1 MVMKFFIT
9 GSHGWFG
16 SWITRYLDGL
26 YDYDVW
32 DRKTFPE
39 GKYDYVIHLAPGD
52 ISHVIEFARKNNA
65 TLLFTSSGITH
76 YADNSPYYK
85 EKLMNE
91 RKVIDSGL
99 QYRVCQCY
107 SFVSENMPEQYAISN
122 FIDRAKAKQ
131 PLIVYNDG
139 SDIRS
144 YLHMADLVIWLMTIL
159 LCGHSAIYEVGGD
172 RGISMQG
179 LAELVNNISGNKRI
193 VHRKAVESNRKVY
206 VPKGMWYQ
214 NSTDLGLKTWTSLED
229 SIIRSL
235 NA

>member
-1 MVMKFFIT
+1 LKFFIT

-52 ISHVIEFARKNNA
+52 ISPVIEFAKKNDA
-65 TLLFTSSGITH
+65 TLLFTSSGIAH
-76 YADNSPYYK
+76 FQDDSPYYK
-85 EKLMNE
+85 EKLVNE
-91 RKVIDSGL
+91 RKIIDSGL
-99 QYRVCQCY
+99 QYRICECF
-107 SFVSENMPEQYAISN
+107 SFVSENMPTHYAIGS
-122 FIDRAKAKQ
+122 FIDSAKHKE

-144 YLHMADLVIWLMTIL
+144 YMHMSDLVVWLMTIL
-159 LCGHSAIYEVGGD
+159 LCGSSGIYEVGSEVS
-172 RGISMQG
+172 ISIQE
-179 LAELVNNISGNKRI
+179 LAELVNKISGNKKI
-193 VHRKAVESNRKVY
+193 VHRKCIESKRKNY
-206 VPKGMWYQ
+206 TPNGIWYQ
-214 NSTDLGLKTWTSLED
+214 NSTDLGLKTWTSLEEA
-229 SIIRSL
+229 IIRSL